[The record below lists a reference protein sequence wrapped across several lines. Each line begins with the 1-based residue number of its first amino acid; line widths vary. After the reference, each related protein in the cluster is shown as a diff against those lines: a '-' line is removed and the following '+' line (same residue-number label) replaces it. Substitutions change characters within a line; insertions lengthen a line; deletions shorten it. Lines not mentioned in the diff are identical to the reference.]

1 MNEKIRKYFS
11 LSNQGNICE
20 KCETKYIKKYK
31 IDGYLRKNAMLQA
44 NLGIDSTQE
53 EVQNAKLMAIRIK
66 QSIAKYD
73 KEFAEEAFPEKD
85 M

>member
-1 MNEKIRKYFS
+1 MNEKIRKYFFFVKS
-11 LSNQGNICE
+11 RNICE